1 MTDIKSSV
9 LKDIINKKLN
19 KARDG
24 ITKILKD
31 KSFKAIEDFKT
42 SFKYELPTNAPE
54 PEATP
59 TPTEADKW
67 KLLKVI

>member
-42 SFKYELPTNAPE
+42 SFNYELPTNTPE
-54 PEATP
+54 PETAP

>member
-24 ITKILKD
+24 ITKILKR
-31 KSFKAIEDFKT
+31 
-42 SFKYELPTNAPE
+42 
-54 PEATP
+54 
-59 TPTEADKW
+59 
-67 KLLKVI
+67 

>member
-42 SFKYELPTNAPE
+42 SFNYELPTQNAPA
-54 PEATP
+54 PE
-59 TPTEADKW
+59 PTEADK
-67 KLLKVI
+67 

>member
-42 SFKYELPTNAPE
+42 SFNYELPTNASE
-54 PEATP
+54 PETAP
-59 TPTEADKW
+59 TPTEADK
-67 KLLKVI
+67 

>member
-1 MTDIKSSV
+1 MV
-9 LKDIINKKLN
+9 LPKFW
-19 KARDG
+19 
-24 ITKILKD
+24 KD

-42 SFKYELPTNAPE
+42 SFNYELPTNTPE
-54 PEATP
+54 PETAP